1 MLSKLMTK
9 HSRTELFLRTCQWIN
24 RC

>member
-24 RC
+24 RR